1 MAAVTE
7 ISDLDYSIFETFKPC
22 RNPRGNPHRTKYKKY
37 LNCVCT
43 FDIESSRLPDIEQSV
58 MYIWQ
63 FNINGEITVIG
74 HYWPEFF
81 EMLKNIRKIIG
92 NYWLCIYVHNLSY
105 EFQFLKGWYDFQA
118 DEVFRTEPRKVLKC
132 EMFDTFEF
140 RCSYFLTNLSLD
152 RFTRQMG
159 VEDRKL
165 SGDLFN
171 YSQIRYPWTELS
183 DYEIQYCIN
192 DVQGLAEA
200 LIRKLTADGDNV
212 RTVPLTSTAYVRRD
226 VKRAMEKFDH
236 NSLKAMLPDV
246 ELYNL
251 LREAFRGGNTHANR
265 WYAGD
270 IIENVSSIDIVSSY
284 PAVMLTCKYPMTKFI
299 EAKNCSIKELKKLLK
314 YKAVIMR
321 LAMWDIDLK
330 DNFNGCP
337 YITRDKCR
345 NIIGG
350 VFDNG
355 RVLRAEYLET
365 TVTDIDFKIIRR
377 QYKWSSLNPF
387 KVMYASYDWL
397 PSQIRETV
405 QQYYRVKTE
414 LKGIKETD
422 PQYIYYCNNK
432 AKLNRCYGMTAQDP
446 VKDTLDFID
455 GEFIYQ
461 DLPVR
466 EILKKSNKK
475 AFLAYQWGVWV
486 TAHARARLQEGIDLA
501 GHNFIYADTDSV
513 KYVGDLN
520 IEPFNEKR
528 RLEAVKKGAYAYD
541 NKGVIHYIGVY
552 ENEGYTLPNRFRTLG
567 AKKYVLEDSQ
577 GKLHITIAGV
587 NKRKGAAELG
597 KIENF
602 KEGFIFKDAG
612 GTESIF
618 NDNIDLTVTREG
630 HELTIRDNVVIRDS
644 TYTLGLTA
652 EYLDILKGCIEIKYS
667 DYNILGYYKLKKDF
681 TDIPV
686 NI

>member
-1 MAAVTE
+1 MAAVVK

-22 RNPRGNPHRTKYKKY
+22 RNPRGNPHRSKYKKY
-37 LNCVCT
+37 LNCICT

-63 FNINGEITVIG
+63 FNINSEITVIG

-81 EMLKNIRKIIG
+81 EMLKNIKKLIG

-159 VEDRKL
+159 VEDKKL

-171 YSQIRYPWTELS
+171 YSQIRYPWTELT

-200 LIRKLTADGDNV
+200 LIKKLQADGDNV

-236 NSLKAMLPDV
+236 NSLKTMLPDV

-284 PAVMLTCKYPMTKFI
+284 PAVMLTCRYPMTKFI
-299 EAKNCSIKELKKLLK
+299 EAKNCSIPELKKLLK
-314 YKAVIMR
+314 HKAVIMR
-321 LAMWDIDLK
+321 LAMWDLDLT

-365 TVTDIDFKIIRR
+365 TVTDIDFKIMKR
-377 QYKWSSLNPF
+377 QYKWTSLNPF

-397 PSQIRETV
+397 PSQIRDTV

-455 GEFIYQ
+455 GEFVYQ
-461 DLPVR
+461 DLPVS

-486 TAHARARLQEGIDLA
+486 TAHARARLQDGIDLA

-513 KYVGDLN
+513 KYIGDLD

-567 AKKYVLEDSQ
+567 AKKYVLEDSH

-587 NKRKGAAELG
+587 NKRQGAVELD

-630 HELTIRDNVVIRDS
+630 HNLTIRDNVVIRDS

-667 DYNILGYYKLKKDF
+667 DYNILGYYKLKKNF

>member
-1 MAAVTE
+1 MAAVVK

-22 RNPRGNPHRTKYKKY
+22 RNPRGNPHRSKYKKY
-37 LNCVCT
+37 LNCICT

-63 FNINGEITVIG
+63 FNINSEITVIG

-81 EMLKNIRKIIG
+81 EMLKNIKKLIG

-159 VEDRKL
+159 VEDKKL
-165 SGDLFN
+165 SGDLFD
-171 YSQIRYPWTELS
+171 YSKIRYPWTDLT

-200 LIRKLTADGDNV
+200 LIKKLQADGDNV

-265 WYAGD
+265 WYSGD

-284 PAVMLTCKYPMTKFI
+284 PAVMLTCKYPMTKFV
-299 EAKNCSIKELKKLLK
+299 EAKNCSIPELKKLLK
-314 YKAVIMR
+314 HKAVIMR
-321 LAMWDIDLK
+321 LAMWDLDLT

-365 TVTDIDFKIIRR
+365 TVTDIDFKIMKR
-377 QYKWSSLNPF
+377 QYKWTSLNPF

-397 PSQIRETV
+397 PSQIRDTV

-446 VKDTLDFID
+446 VKDTLDFIN
-455 GEFIYQ
+455 GEFVYQ

-486 TAHARARLQEGIDLA
+486 TAHARARLQDGIDLA

-587 NKRKGAAELG
+587 NKKQGAVELG

-602 KEGFIFKDAG
+602 KDGFIFKDAG

-630 HELTIRDNVVIRDS
+630 HDLTIRDNVVIRDS
-644 TYTLGLTA
+644 IYTLGLTA

>member
-1 MAAVTE
+1 MAAVVK

-22 RNPRGNPHRTKYKKY
+22 RNPRGNPHRSKYKKY
-37 LNCVCT
+37 LNCICT

-63 FNINGEITVIG
+63 FNINSEITVIG

-81 EMLKNIRKIIG
+81 EMLKNIKKLIG

-159 VEDRKL
+159 VEDKKL
-165 SGDLFN
+165 SGDLFD
-171 YSQIRYPWTELS
+171 YSKIRYPWTDLT

-200 LIRKLTADGDNV
+200 LIKKLQVDGDNV

-284 PAVMLTCKYPMTKFI
+284 PAVMLTCRYPMTKFI
-299 EAKNCSIKELKKLLK
+299 EAKNCSIPELKKLLK
-314 YKAVIMR
+314 HKAVIMR
-321 LAMWDIDLK
+321 LAMWDLDLT

-365 TVTDIDFKIIRR
+365 TVTDIDFKIMKR
-377 QYKWSSLNPF
+377 QYKWTSLNPF

-397 PSQIRETV
+397 PSQIRDTV

-455 GEFIYQ
+455 GEFVYQ
-461 DLPVR
+461 DLPVS

-486 TAHARARLQEGIDLA
+486 TAHARARLQDGIDLA

-513 KYVGDLN
+513 KYIGDLD

-587 NKRKGAAELG
+587 NKRQGAVELD

-602 KEGFIFKDAG
+602 KDGFIFKEAG

-618 NDNIDLTVTREG
+618 NDNIDLTVAREG
-630 HELTIRDNVVIRDS
+630 HDLTIRDNVVIRDS

>member
-1 MAAVTE
+1 
-7 ISDLDYSIFETFKPC
+7 
-22 RNPRGNPHRTKYKKY
+22 
-37 LNCVCT
+37 
-43 FDIESSRLPDIEQSV
+43 
-58 MYIWQ
+58 
-63 FNINGEITVIG
+63 
-74 HYWPEFF
+74 
-81 EMLKNIRKIIG
+81 MLKNIKKLIG

-159 VEDRKL
+159 VEDKKL

-200 LIRKLTADGDNV
+200 LIKKLRADGDNV

-246 ELYNL
+246 ELYNM

-284 PAVMLTCKYPMTKFI
+284 PAVMLTCRYPMNKFI
-299 EAKNCSIKELKKLLK
+299 EAKNCSIPELKKLLK
-314 YKAVIMR
+314 HKAVIMR
-321 LAMWDIDLK
+321 LAMWDLDLT

-365 TVTDIDFKIIRR
+365 TVTDIDFKIMKR

-397 PSQIRETV
+397 PSQIRDTV

-455 GEFIYQ
+455 GEFVYQ
-461 DLPVR
+461 DLPVN

-486 TAHARARLQEGIDLA
+486 TAHARARLQDGIDLA

-577 GKLHITIAGV
+577 GRLHITIAGV
-587 NKRKGAAELG
+587 NKKQGAVELG

-630 HELTIRDNVVIRDS
+630 HDLTIRDNVVIRDS